1 MFKKLLFLFVL
12 FVAVGSA
19 FADNNVTLEI
29 NGVTVQGGLVY
40 VAVYS
45 NENDYKA
52 ENPFIRFIL
61 EPVNSTLT
69 RSLELPNSEYV
80 VTIFQ
85 DVNSNGVLDTNF
97 LGIPREPVG
106 ITNYNGRGIPGG
118 FHKLKV
124 PVNNSSTRIIVNM
137 GNVKL

>member
-1 MFKKLLFLFVL
+1 MFRKLLFLFVL
-12 FVAVGSA
+12 FAAVGSA

-61 EPVNSTLT
+61 EPVNSTIT
-69 RSLELPNSEYV
+69 RGLELPNGEYV

-97 LGIPREPVG
+97 LGMPREPVG

-118 FHKLKV
+118 FQKLKM
-124 PVNNSSTRIIVNM
+124 PVNNNSTRITVNM
-137 GNVKL
+137 GNVRL